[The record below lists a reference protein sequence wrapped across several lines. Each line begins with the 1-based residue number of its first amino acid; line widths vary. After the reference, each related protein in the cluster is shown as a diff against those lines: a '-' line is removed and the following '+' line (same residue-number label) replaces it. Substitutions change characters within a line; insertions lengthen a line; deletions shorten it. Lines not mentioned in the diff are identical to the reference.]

1 MSEIRSARSR
11 VGHATPVAAREPLR
25 DRLGRDAFISLFL
38 ASNEF
43 NEQIERECR
52 AEGISHPQYVV
63 LWALCLADAPD
74 GLPMGALVDGLL
86 TRSSDATR
94 LVDRLIKSG
103 HVRRE
108 PSPEDRRVV
117 LVWPTKKGLNL
128 FERLTA
134 EIKVLHRRQWSALST
149 AELRELIR
157 LLNTARWAG
166 AVQTP

>member
-1 MSEIRSARSR
+1 VTDIPSAQ
-11 VGHATPVAAREPLR
+11 ARAGNSTTLTKREALR

-43 NEQIERECR
+43 NEQIERACR

-63 LWALCLADAPD
+63 LWVLCLADARE
-74 GLPMGALVDGLL
+74 GLPMGALADGLL
-86 TRSSDATR
+86 ARSSDATR

-103 HVRRE
+103 HVVRE

-117 LVWPTKKGLNL
+117 LVWPTENGLSL

-134 EIKVLHRRQWSALST
+134 KIKDLHRRQWSALST
-149 AELRELIR
+149 SELRDLIR
-157 LLNTARWAG
+157 LLNTARWG
-166 AVQTP
+166 GTEEPS